1 MTEPFVSFALF
12 VVKNS
17 NRAYIQ
23 NHAETRKL
31 GLTQMPNETKI
42 LILGGGFGG
51 LYTALEIEKQL
62 HDDAGVEI
70 TLVNRE
76 NFFLFTPML
85 HEVAAGDLDITTIVN
100 PIRKLLQRTNFFDGE
115 VTSIDLNNKRVKV
128 SHGIDASHAH
138 QLSYDH
144 LVLAL
149 GSVTNFYG
157 IPGLEERAL
166 TMKSLADAVY
176 LRNRL
181 IEHLEEADFE
191 CSTIPPEQLLTFVV
205 AGGGF
210 AGVETIAAVND
221 FLRDALKF
229 YPHLT
234 EAMLRVVLVEYGSMI
249 LPELGP
255 ELGKYAQQKL
265 EERKIEFRMGRK
277 VTGLSER
284 GVELSDGTILPART
298 LIWTAGTAPCPLLEP
313 LACKK
318 DRGRIV
324 VNDFLE
330 VPGYPGVWALGDCA
344 FITDKKTG
352 FAYPPTAQHALRQGK
367 ILGANIAA
375 LLTGEKKKPF
385 VFQTIGQLAAIGRRT
400 GVAKILG
407 FKFSGFIA
415 WWLWRTIYLSKLPRL
430 EKKLRVTLDWTL
442 DLVFSKDLVQF
453 MPLRSTRTNKE
464 DVTATPE
471 KARITNAQVRASFH

>member
-1 MTEPFVSFALF
+1 
-12 VVKNS
+12 
-17 NRAYIQ
+17 
-23 NHAETRKL
+23 
-31 GLTQMPNETKI
+31 MPNKTKI

-51 LYTALEIEKQL
+51 LYTALELEKQVG
-62 HDDAGVEI
+62 DDPNIEI

-85 HEVAAGDLDITTIVN
+85 HEVAASDLDITTIVN
-100 PIRKLLQRTNFFDGE
+100 PIRKLLKRTNFFDGE
-115 VTSIDLNNKRVKV
+115 VTSIDLDNRRVTV

-138 QLSYDH
+138 ELSYDH

-166 TMKSLADAVY
+166 TMKSLADAVH

-181 IEHLEEADFE
+181 IEQLEESDFE
-191 CSTIPPEQLLTFVV
+191 CSTIPPEQLLTFVI

-210 AGVETIAAVND
+210 AGVETSAAVND
-221 FLRDALKF
+221 FLRDALEF

-234 EAMLRVVLVEYGSMI
+234 ESMLRIVLVEHGSMI

-255 ELGKYAQQKL
+255 ELGKYAQEKL
-265 EERKIEFRMGRK
+265 EERKIEFHLGTK

-298 LIWTAGTAPCPLLEP
+298 LIWTAGTAPCPTLEP

-318 DRGRIV
+318 DRGRIA

-330 VPGYPGVWALGDCA
+330 VPGFPGVWALGDCA

-352 FAYPPTAQHALRQGK
+352 SAYPPTAQHALRQGQT
-367 ILGANIAA
+367 LGRNIVA
-375 LLTGEKKKPF
+375 TIKGGTKKPF
-385 VFQTIGQLAAIGRRT
+385 AFSTLGQLAAIGKRT

-453 MPLRSTRTNKE
+453 MPLRSPSFQAAERNAKPQGLPT
-464 DVTATPE
+464 TPSPSYDLP
-471 KARITNAQVRASFH
+471 TH